1 MNRSFFLSF
10 ALLMGCSAT
19 EKAETTD
26 TVDSDAPDASEE
38 AAELEESDD
47 SEEPGDSEDV
57 GDAED
62 GEEGGELETGEDEE
76 PEDACPDSWVLTYA
90 IEGHVDI
97 TNTPL
102 DIGNATA
109 DVGGLDRDE
118 LVLRVADDG
127 GEPAEGT
134 VLITA
139 FELLQDFT
147 VSVNLMGE
155 VALETYLLSSAE
167 DECGLATGDLQGAT
181 VTWDECTYGPDHG
194 TTKWSPDEGASGEG
208 CISDYHVEGT
218 VDCMDDS
225 ILASCGDG
233 WLEDGLNTLDY
244 VYDQPMLSLDFE
256 SDSLEAFTM
265 QGSSYGAEL
274 PTYTNN
280 RTWLTL
286 EGTLKSMTLEPTPDC
301 LCAE

>member
-1 MNRSFFLSF
+1 MYRWFVVPFS
-10 ALLMGCSAT
+10 LLLGCAAPDDAAST
-19 EKAETTD
+19 GSVD
-26 TVDSDAPDASEE
+26 TVD
-38 AAELEESDD
+38 AA
-47 SEEPGDSEDV
+47 DSEDAAEV
-57 GDAED
+57 QDASDSDNDGESEDAGDAQGTGDAGDVETDEDEDAED
-62 GEEGGELETGEDEE
+62 
-76 PEDACPDSWVLTYA
+76 PCPDSWVLTYG

-109 DVGGLDRDE
+109 MVGGLETDE
-118 LVLRVADDG
+118 LVIRVADNG
-127 GEPAEGT
+127 GEPAEGE
-134 VLITA
+134 VLITS

-147 VSVNLMGE
+147 VSVNLVGE
-155 VALETYLLSSAE
+155 IALETYLMSSAQ
-167 DECGLATGDLQGAT
+167 DECGLATGELQGST
-181 VTWDECTYGPDHG
+181 ISWDECTFGPDHG
-194 TTKWSPDEGASGEG
+194 TTKWSPDEGASGQG

-218 VDCMDDS
+218 VDCIDDS

-244 VYDQPMLSLDFE
+244 VYDQPMLSLEFD
-256 SDSLEAFTM
+256 SDNLERFTM
-265 QGSSYGAEL
+265 EGTSYGAEL

-286 EGTLKSMTLEPTPDC
+286 DGTLKSMTLEPTPDC